1 MNYNRTLLAGNLT
14 RDPEIKFT
22 AKGSAIANFTIAH
35 NRKWRTE
42 SGEDK
47 EEVSFI
53 DCVVFGKTAENV
65 AKFFKKGSAI
75 FVEGRLKQESWDDK
89 ATGQKRSK
97 LVVIVESFQFVGG
110 KREEGQQAAK
120 TQTAQTASQ
129 AGSVV
134 EPPEDDVPF

>member
-1 MNYNRTLLAGNLT
+1 MNYNKTLLAGNLT
-14 RDPEIKFT
+14 KDPELKFT

-35 NRKWRTE
+35 NRKWRTDA
-42 SGEDK
+42 GEDK

-53 DCVVFGKTAENV
+53 DCVAFGKTAENI

-97 LVVIVESFQFVGG
+97 LVVTVESFQFVGG
-110 KREEGQQAAK
+110 KRDDAPAR
-120 TQTAQTASQ
+120 TQPTQTASQ
-129 AGSVV
+129 AGSGGAD
-134 EPPEDDVPF
+134 EEEEVPF